1 MQECRGK
8 RILELGRSVQ
18 RNSNEKIVV
27 HSDILLASKES
38 PLLKDSVGVFVSEE
52 PRDKEIVHQIGGNNI
67 RGYDYDPNEGD
78 KRSHGDGE
86 EDPTRE
92 ECEADPFDGAD
103 DGDKDYDP
111 DEEGSTKKSENLGKR
126 SRWNKADKTK
136 WRRNIEK
143 KCRNLGQAYTSGK
156 RTIAPK
162 APQIVNCSLEEQR
175 KQLCSSY
182 WELEDFT
189 RKKENAKV
197 HSNAKVFY
205 LLKENV
211 PTRVCQ
217 NFFLKTMSN
226 GPLNKAFENRSK
238 STGLYSGSDKRGKHV
253 PSNKI
258 SQEDKQ
264 VITNHIESFP
274 LTESHYCRKSSQRK
288 YQDARLSIAKM
299 YTLYKEICEKD
310 GHIPRSMTTYKRIFC
325 QEYNYSF
332 FKPRKDQ
339 CAVCMKYQLAQG
351 ELSRESKPIVSTS
364 NVKLRPIFLS
374 KKTRREQLA
383 ILILLLRHLTSK
395 IPSSDVS
402 PMYYSRK
409 LCGYNLTI
417 YKGAPPNN
425 AYCYTWSEVN
435 GARGS
440 IEIAT
445 CIFQYIRS
453 LPRQITEV
461 SFFSDTCGGQNR
473 NQNVLAL
480 LYYFVHYEDTPITV
494 IEQKFLE
501 SGHSMMECDSMHSA
515 IEHQK
520 KYLAVYTL
528 NDWIN
533 IFKMARSK
541 RGKKQN
547 DAYFVKELKYTNFI
561 DFKTISQA
569 LLRNKTI
576 NTQGEKVR
584 WLQVKCF

>member
-18 RNSNEKIVV
+18 TNSNEKIVV

-38 PLLKDSVGVFVSEE
+38 PLFKDSVGVFVSEE
-52 PRDKEIVHQIGGNNI
+52 PR
-67 RGYDYDPNEGD
+67 YDYDPNEGD

-92 ECEADPFDGAD
+92 ECQADPFDGAD

-111 DEEGSTKKSENLGKR
+111 VEKGSTSESNDEEFTEQKSENLGKR

-136 WRRNIEK
+136 FRRNIEK
-143 KCRNLGQAYTSGK
+143 KCRNLGQAYTSRK

-162 APQIVNCSLEEQR
+162 TPQIVNCSRCRFKCSENFSEEQR

-189 RKKENAKV
+189 GKKDFVLRNMKANIPQRQRHRKENAKV
-197 HSNAKVFY
+197 RSNAKVFY

-217 NFFLKTMSN
+217 NFFLKTISISN
-226 GPLNKAFENRSK
+226 GPLNKAFKNRSK

-253 PSNKI
+253 PSKKI

-274 LTESHYCRKSSQRK
+274 STESHYCRKSSQRK
-288 YQDARLSIAKM
+288 YLDARLSIAKM
-299 YTLYKEICEKD
+299 YALYKQLCEKD
-310 GHIPRSMTTYKRIFC
+310 GHIPRSMTTYKRISC

-351 ELSRESKPIVSTS
+351 EQKAALEQAYSEHRQREIEANISKQKDKERATS
-364 NVKLRPIFLS
+364 DTNFVTATFDLQSVL
-374 KKTRREQLA
+374 Q
-383 ILILLLRHLTSK
+383 

-409 LCGYNLTI
+409 LCGYNLTL
-417 YKGAPPNN
+417 YEGAPPNN

-440 IEIAT
+440 IEIAIYSQLAQT
-445 CIFQYIRS
+445 N
-453 LPRQITEV
+453 
-461 SFFSDTCGGQNR
+461 NR
-473 NQNVLAL
+473 G
-480 LYYFVHYEDTPITV
+480 
-494 IEQKFLE
+494 FLF
-501 SGHSMMECDSMHSA
+501 
-515 IEHQK
+515 
-520 KYLAVYTL
+520 L
-528 NDWIN
+528 
-533 IFKMARSK
+533 
-541 RGKKQN
+541 
-547 DAYFVKELKYTNFI
+547 
-561 DFKTISQA
+561 
-569 LLRNKTI
+569 
-576 NTQGEKVR
+576 
-584 WLQVKCF
+584 